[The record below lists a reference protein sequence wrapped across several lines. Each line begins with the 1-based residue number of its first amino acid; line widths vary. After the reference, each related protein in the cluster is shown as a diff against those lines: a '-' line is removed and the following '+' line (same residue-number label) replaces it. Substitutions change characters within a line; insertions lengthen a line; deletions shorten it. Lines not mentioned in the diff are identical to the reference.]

1 VSLLQ
6 DLSGDKAAIGRATF
20 ADIQSR
26 MVGPMQR
33 AFRAGDRI
41 AGVATFMAYVFNDPQ
56 AWTKMSSAAQQE
68 TLRDVHEW
76 DVMMKG
82 WHSFSAARPSCRTK
96 HPNAG
101 STLVG
106 RKIVSLHSIDR

>member
-56 AWTKMSSAAQQE
+56 AWTKMSLAAQQE

-82 WHSFSAARPSCRTK
+82 WHSFFRSSPQLPYETSKRRFYSCRAQNRI
-96 HPNAG
+96 P
-101 STLVG
+101 SF
-106 RKIVSLHSIDR
+106 D